1 MRNSGRK
8 KACHSC
14 SDGSNN
20 HEVTGRQRGFS
31 YRLVAP
37 HSMKT
42 ASPFGQG
49 GTSGGLWKG
58 DPTHPGAAR
67 PLSLRATLPT
77 GSSRKLEGIH
87 RLLGIDLSSG
97 QIATFCPVF
106 VSLLNLKPLQPIF
119 VHFKLGLKTLAGSI
133 SQQMV
138 EDGNRLRI
146 SFVEIVSNAQRAD
159 Q

>member
-1 MRNSGRK
+1 MK
-8 KACHSC
+8 
-14 SDGSNN
+14 
-20 HEVTGRQRGFS
+20 QRPPLDKGG
-31 YRLVAP
+31 L
-37 HSMKT
+37 
-42 ASPFGQG
+42 QG
-49 GTSGGLWKG
+49 GFGKG
-58 DPTHPGAAR
+58 TQPTPA
-67 PLSLRATLPT
+67 LRDHCRCAPPLPT

-97 QIATFCPVF
+97 QIETFCPVF

-146 SFVEIVSNAQRAD
+146 SFVEIVSNAEGTY
-159 Q
+159 

>member
-1 MRNSGRK
+1 MPPGGATFDENS
-8 KACHSC
+8 
-14 SDGSNN
+14 
-20 HEVTGRQRGFS
+20 VPPWT
-31 YRLVAP
+31 
-37 HSMKT
+37 
-42 ASPFGQG
+42 
-49 GTSGGLWKG
+49 KG
-58 DPTHPGAAR
+58 DFRGVLERGPNPSRRLRDHCRCAP
-67 PLSLRATLPT
+67 PLPR

-138 EDGNRLRI
+138 EEANRFRI
-146 SFVEIVSNAQRAD
+146 SFIEIVSNAQGTY
-159 Q
+159 